1 MTIMEPS
8 QRDSILNLDCPGDM
22 NFLKNYNWGSPG
34 SSARP
39 GYFTVASTGFLGS
52 LGESIRRRST
62 PCSEKIKQK

>member
-1 MTIMEPS
+1 MTIMKPC

-39 GYFTVASTGFLGS
+39 GYFAVASTGFLGS

-62 PCSEKIKQK
+62 PCSEIIKQK